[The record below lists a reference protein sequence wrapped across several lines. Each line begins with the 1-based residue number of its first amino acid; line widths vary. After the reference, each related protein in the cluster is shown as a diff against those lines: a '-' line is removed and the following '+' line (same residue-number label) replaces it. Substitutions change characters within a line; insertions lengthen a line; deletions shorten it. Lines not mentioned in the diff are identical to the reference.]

1 MKQSSRIQRQRGFTL
16 VEILVVMTIILIL
29 AALTTGG
36 MQFVKTRQKNNQAE
50 IQIGLLSKGIEDY
63 KLDNGDYPGA
73 EDAGGSSGTGE
84 SNMLFRA
91 LYYDGFEA
99 GDDGTASIY
108 LSELDPLNDAQ
119 KWTEGSG
126 SSAEII
132 DPWENEYR
140 YRRGSGA
147 LNPDYDLWSMG
158 KDEDTEGDGTDDKD
172 KDDIRNF

>member
-1 MKQSSRIQRQRGFTL
+1 
-16 VEILVVMTIILIL
+16 
-29 AALTTGG
+29 

-73 EDAGGSSGTGE
+73 EDAGGSSGEDE
-84 SNMLFRA
+84 SNMLFKA
-91 LYYDGFEA
+91 LYWDSD
-99 GDDGTASIY
+99 DDGNGMPPGSPDEDQIVY

-126 SSAEII
+126 EFAEII

-158 KDEDTEGDGTDDKD
+158 KDEVTAGDGTDDKD